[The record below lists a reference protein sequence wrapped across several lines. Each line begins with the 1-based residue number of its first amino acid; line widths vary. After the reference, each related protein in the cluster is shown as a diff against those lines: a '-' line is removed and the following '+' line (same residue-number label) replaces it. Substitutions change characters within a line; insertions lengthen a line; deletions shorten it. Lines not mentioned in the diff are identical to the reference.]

1 MNYKDKLEL
10 EYTLTL
16 RSCITENERGICQAI
31 LEKELLEKGYIVTE
45 TGKLHKIMEEND
57 GSMA

>member
-10 EYTLTL
+10 ELELEL
-16 RSCITENERGICQAI
+16 RSCTTQTERGICKAI
-31 LEKELLEKGYIVTE
+31 LKKELLEKGYILTE
-45 TGKLHKIMEEND
+45 SGKLHEIMEEDN

>member
-10 EYTLTL
+10 EFTLTL
-16 RSCITENERGICQAI
+16 RSCTTETEKGICQAI

-45 TGKLHKIMEEND
+45 SGKLHEIMEEDN
-57 GSMA
+57 GRLV